1 MLQPLATTKVVLL
14 PDGNV
19 LVGQGVNRD
28 VTCAPGDTRCFD
40 EKEGHFFQIFDHRD
54 VDRGTGMISVKQL
67 ALTTVSRGLH
77 GTATLLPT
85 ARHCSQGRTAKRW
98 CVRTTRASR

>member
-40 EKEGHFFQIFDHRD
+40 EKEGH
-54 VDRGTGMISVKQL
+54 S
-67 ALTTVSRGLH
+67 SR
-77 GTATLLPT
+77 
-85 ARHCSQGRTAKRW
+85 CSTI
-98 CVRTTRASR
+98 VT